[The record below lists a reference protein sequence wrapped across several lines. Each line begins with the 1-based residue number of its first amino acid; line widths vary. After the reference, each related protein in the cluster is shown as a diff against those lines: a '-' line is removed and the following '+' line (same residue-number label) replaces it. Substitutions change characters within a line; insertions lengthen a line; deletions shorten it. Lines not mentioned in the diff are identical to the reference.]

1 MPQYAC
7 PSWVRLVSMKK
18 YFIIFILSL
27 LVRHTWAQVAPTN
40 LQEPGMFIGL
50 NNGQRVYARKLQ
62 IKSPVFKKSF
72 ILVNDSAQ
80 YDMAAVQYFQD
91 QDGFYTRITNSKRS
105 DFAKRV
111 SAGKISK
118 FYSSKTSYDNYY
130 PGMYGP
136 YGYGGYGYGMPSTRR
151 VYYFSKDGGPLADL
165 NYQNLRGALSENA
178 GSLEVLE
185 KYRRSKR
192 VETSLS
198 VLGAGVFVYG
208 LVNSLKAPATGAVRR
223 ADPTLYVGLGLA
235 AIPWVM
241 NLFQKDHL
249 NEAIELYNY
258 DLAQQSAPQR

>member
-1 MPQYAC
+1 
-7 PSWVRLVSMKK
+7 MKK
-18 YFIIFILSL
+18 NLIFLFLSL
-27 LVRHTWAQVAPTN
+27 LVRNVCGQVAPTN

-62 IKSPVFKKSF
+62 MKSPIFKKSF

-91 QDGFYTRITNSKRS
+91 QEGFYTRITNSKRS

-111 SAGKISK
+111 SVGKISK
-118 FYSSKTSYDNYY
+118 FYSSRTSYDNYY

-165 NYQNLRGALSENA
+165 NYQNLRSALSENA

-185 KYRRSKR
+185 KYRRGKR
-192 VETSLS
+192 LETGLTI
-198 VLGAGVFVYG
+198 LGSGVFVYG
-208 LVNSLKAPATGAVRR
+208 LVNSLKTPAPNAARR

-235 AIPWVM
+235 AIPWIM

-258 DLAQQSAPQR
+258 DLAQQPSPDR

>member
-1 MPQYAC
+1 
-7 PSWVRLVSMKK
+7 MKK
-18 YFIIFILSL
+18 YFIILIWGL
-27 LVRHTWAQVAPTN
+27 LVRNTWGQVAPTNN

-62 IKSPVFKKSF
+62 IKSPIFKKSF

-91 QDGFYTRITNSKRS
+91 QEGFYTRITNSKRS
-105 DFAKRV
+105 DFAKRILV
-111 SAGKISK
+111 GKISK

-130 PGMYGP
+130 PGMYG

-165 NYQNLRGALSENA
+165 NYQNLRSALSENA
-178 GSLEVLE
+178 GSMEVLE
-185 KYRRSKR
+185 KYRRGKR
-192 VETSLS
+192 VETGLTI
-198 VLGAGVFVYG
+198 LGSGVFVYG
-208 LVNSLKAPATGAVRR
+208 LINSLKAPAANAARR
-223 ADPTLYVGLGLA
+223 ADPTLYLGIGLA

-258 DLAQQSAPQR
+258 DLAQQPSPQR